1 MKTAVIHSFSIVLSL
16 LVCSGFAQAQA
27 KEPYPAKSKQT
38 SASTAA
44 TAEAS
49 VSAATVEGFMKSMFG
64 YDPSITWKVENIS
77 ATEMPG
83 VSKVDVLIGNQRS
96 TTTFY
101 VMPGGHFAIVGEVI
115 PFGADPFAEAR
126 EMLKQKATGPSR
138 GPADAAVTLVEFG
151 DLQCPHCKAA
161 QPVLD
166 RVLAEMPNVRLIFE
180 NFPLPMHPWADE
192 AATLG
197 HCVAQQNQNQDAF
210 WKYVQSVYD
219 AQAEITEANA
229 QQKLSEL
236 ATAAGADAAKAEQ
249 CSKSP
254 QAFLAVNSSVQLGK
268 QLGVTGTP
276 SVFLNGR
283 KVTGI
288 ADIPYDTLKKM
299 IDFAA
304 QQQH

>member
-1 MKTAVIHSFSIVLSL
+1 MKATAISSFAIVLSL
-16 LVCSGFAQAQA
+16 LICSGFAQTQA
-27 KEPYPAKSKQT
+27 KDSHSTRPEQLSS
-38 SASTAA
+38 SAP
-44 TAEAS
+44 AEAP
-49 VSAATVEGFMKSMFG
+49 VTAATVESFMKSMFG

-77 ATEMPG
+77 PTEMPG
-83 VSKVDVLIGNQRS
+83 VSKVDVLIGNQRG

-101 VMPGGHFAIVGEVI
+101 VMPGGHFAVVGEVI
-115 PFGADPFAEAR
+115 PFGADPFSEAR
-126 EMLKQKATGPSR
+126 EMLKHKATGPSR
-138 GPADAAVTLVEFG
+138 GPADAAVTLVEFS

-166 RVLAEMPNVRLIFE
+166 RVLTEMPNVRLIFE

-192 AATLG
+192 AASLG
-197 HCVAQQNQNQDAF
+197 YCVAQQNQDAF
-210 WKYVQSVYD
+210 WKYAQSVYD
-219 AQAEITEANA
+219 AQAEITGANA
-229 QQKLSEL
+229 EQKLSAL
-236 ATAAGADAAKAEQ
+236 ATAAGADAAKAAQ

-276 SVFLNGR
+276 SVFINGR
-283 KVTGI
+283 KVSGI